1 MKTPRDKYLNDP
13 QFRSLVDMM
22 ESYINNVHF
31 TPSEMLE
38 AAVMASINY
47 EMRHIRNMTIN
58 AKVEESLRIINDF
71 TSNKEK

>member
-1 MKTPRDKYLNDP
+1 MKTARDKYLNDP

-22 ESYINNVHF
+22 ENYIHNVHF
-31 TPSEMLE
+31 TPSEMRE